1 MAKSRQTPSMLD
13 KFTWGRTLGFCT
25 LAIGSAE
32 LATHLARP
40 SNRHASLA
48 LTTTTATATATLVDG
63 ASHDRRMFVH
73 LIFCVLPVSARHR
86 VRLLRTVEISASL
99 GNSGSKTAFRL
110 FVCSLD

>member
-40 SNRHASLA
+40 SNRQASLA
-48 LTTTTATATATLVDG
+48 VTTTTATAALVDG
-63 ASHDRRMFVH
+63 ASHDRRIFVH